1 VVSKASPAEPTRS
14 TQEPWFT
21 PHLPRPAR
29 TILVQLLVWIAIL
42 AGPAALFAQV
52 TRSGPA
58 GPEAGP
64 ERSVQEAD
72 LSALAV
78 AGWAERVITAYVEGD
93 LDTVRLAFPGITDRQ
108 LSTLPTPANS
118 PTRVSTVDVEQ
129 TTEEA
134 WAVTVAVYPR
144 REDPASPAVRH
155 LQLTAHG
162 KNNSWAALT
171 LPAEVGVWGPEDL
184 PDLGYTAR
192 KLADSPLTE
201 AVQGWAAAYLVG
213 DGELDRYLA
222 PDTTHPPITM
232 AHTAVKVDGV
242 FPAQSDEE
250 TATTPPG
257 DGDTVS
263 VLVDLTVTTADE
275 QTWPMSYA
283 LELSSRSQ
291 RWEISAVATSPLT

>member
-1 VVSKASPAEPTRS
+1 MVGKAPTTEPTR
-14 TQEPWFT
+14 EPWFT
-21 PHLPRPAR
+21 PHLPRPIR
-29 TILVQLLVWIAIL
+29 TILVQLIVWIAIL
-42 AGPAALFAQV
+42 SGPAALFVQV
-52 TRSGPA
+52 TRGGPA
-58 GPEAGP
+58 VPEAGP
-64 ERSVQEAD
+64 ERSDQQVD

-78 AGWAERVITAYVEGD
+78 AGWAERAITAYVEGD
-93 LDTVRLAFPGITDRQ
+93 LDTVRLAFPVSDRQ
-108 LSTLPTPANS
+108 LSSLPDPAAA
-118 PTRVSTVDVEQ
+118 PTRVSTVALEQ
-129 TTEEA
+129 TTDEV

-155 LQLTAHG
+155 LQLAVHG
-162 KNNSWAALT
+162 KDASWTALT
-171 LPAEVGVWGPEDL
+171 LPAEVGVWGPGDL
-184 PDLGYTAR
+184 PDLGYVSR

-201 AVQGWAAAYLVG
+201 AVQGWAAAYLVA

-242 FPAQSDEE
+242 YPAQSDEDIA
-250 TATTPPG
+250 TASPS

-263 VLVDLTVTTADE
+263 VLVDLTVTTADD